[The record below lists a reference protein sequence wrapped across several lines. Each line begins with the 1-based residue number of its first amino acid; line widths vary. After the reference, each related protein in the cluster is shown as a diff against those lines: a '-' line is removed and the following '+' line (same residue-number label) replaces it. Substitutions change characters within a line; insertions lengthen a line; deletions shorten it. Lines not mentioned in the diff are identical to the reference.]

1 MISEREECVDEMHRF
16 SPVDLRRHVF
26 LVDLEGCDDC
36 IIMMKISS
44 GSEKTR
50 IRVSIDAKRTKL
62 EGYPLLF
69 LLGKNEVEDCF
80 IFGKEN

>member
-1 MISEREECVDEMHRF
+1 MDEMHRF

-26 LVDLEGCDDC
+26 SIELEGCDDC
-36 IIMMKISS
+36 VIMMKISS
-44 GSEKTR
+44 GSERTR
-50 IRVSIDAKRTKL
+50 IRVSIDAQRTKL

-69 LLGKNEVEDCF
+69 LLGENEVEDFF

>member
-1 MISEREECVDEMHRF
+1 MHRF

-26 LVDLEGCDDC
+26 YVELEGCNDC

-44 GSEKTR
+44 ASEKTR
-50 IRVSIDAKRTKL
+50 IRVSIEAQRTKL

-69 LLGKNEVEDCF
+69 LLEKD
-80 IFGKEN
+80 